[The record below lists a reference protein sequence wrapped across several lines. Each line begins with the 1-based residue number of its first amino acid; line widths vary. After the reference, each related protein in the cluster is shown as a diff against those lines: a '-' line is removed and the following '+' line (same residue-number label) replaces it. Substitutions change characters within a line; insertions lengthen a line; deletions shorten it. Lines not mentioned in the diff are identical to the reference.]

1 MLDPP
6 AQYLLSRVES
16 HRKWSNKKISKGETN
31 EEIIVNSP
39 QLGIQNHAEYD
50 EEVGEYGYDD
60 DGHQGDTDQYF
71 LEQLQLRQLHALRQV
86 SLLTIGWVY
95 KRAGNVFCTI

>member
-31 EEIIVNSP
+31 EEIIVDAP
-39 QLGIQNHAEYD
+39 QLGIENDAEYD
-50 EEVGEYGYDD
+50 EEVGEDGHDD
-60 DGHQGDTDQYF
+60 DGDQGDPNQDL
-71 LEQLQLRQLHALRQV
+71 LEQLQLCALRQDF
-86 SLLTIGWVY
+86 LLTMCWVY